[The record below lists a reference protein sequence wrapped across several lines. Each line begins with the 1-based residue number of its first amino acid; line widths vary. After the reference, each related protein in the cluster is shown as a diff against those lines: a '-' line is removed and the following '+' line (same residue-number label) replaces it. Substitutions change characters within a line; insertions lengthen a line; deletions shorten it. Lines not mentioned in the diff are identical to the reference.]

1 MVFSSPI
8 FLFAFLPVTI
18 GLTTI
23 VPRSWR
29 NAVLLFLS
37 LLFYAWGEPV
47 FVLVMIGSIAVNHRA
62 GNLIARSADPRHR
75 RQWLAAGILFNLFLL
90 GFFKYAGFIV
100 RSVDAV
106 ASLAASADPAETLP
120 LQSIPLPIGISFFT
134 FQAMSYLVDI
144 YRGSVG
150 GAGRFVD
157 CALYISLFPQL
168 IAGPIVRYHDIAG
181 QIRNRIVTTADFS
194 LGVQRFIIGL
204 SKKALLADN
213 AGFVADTVF
222 SLPAASLN
230 PSTAWLG
237 LIAYSLQIYF
247 DFSGYSDMAIGLGR
261 MFGFRFLENFDYP
274 YISRSIREFWRR
286 WHISLSTWFRDYL
299 YIPMGG
305 SRGGPVRTYLNLW
318 LVFVLCGLWH
328 GAQWSFVVWGMLHGV
343 FLVMERLGLG
353 KRLEKLPRVFQ
364 HAYTVALVMFAWVFF
379 RSPTLPEAIV
389 FLSRLAGAGAGTPVH
404 YQALAAFD
412 PGRAGVLLISIP
424 MCLPIGHRMAEW
436 MRSRTAAESN
446 LKLRLVTACY
456 YTLLLAVFLL
466 ALTDVAANT
475 YHPFIYFRF

>member
-1 MVFSSPI
+1 
-8 FLFAFLPVTI
+8 
-18 GLTTI
+18 
-23 VPRSWR
+23 
-29 NAVLLFLS
+29 
-37 LLFYAWGEPV
+37 
-47 FVLVMIGSIAVNHRA
+47 
-62 GNLIARSADPRHR
+62 
-75 RQWLAAGILFNLFLL
+75 
-90 GFFKYAGFIV
+90 
-100 RSVDAV
+100 
-106 ASLAASADPAETLP
+106 
-120 LQSIPLPIGISFFT
+120 
-134 FQAMSYLVDI
+134 
-144 YRGSVG
+144 
-150 GAGRFVD
+150 
-157 CALYISLFPQL
+157 
-168 IAGPIVRYHDIAG
+168 
-181 QIRNRIVTTADFS
+181 
-194 LGVQRFIIGL
+194 
-204 SKKALLADN
+204 
-213 AGFVADTVF
+213 
-222 SLPAASLN
+222 
-230 PSTAWLG
+230 
-237 LIAYSLQIYF
+237 
-247 DFSGYSDMAIGLGR
+247 MAIGLGR